1 MNSMPRHP
9 TGGNPSSLLWHS
21 GRLTDRP
28 QTTLAG
34 LPPAPPS
41 GTFTSSPG
49 AGPLHSLMR
58 AQRQI
63 DRPKGLQNHTSRWEH
78 TEPFGVPCLKSSAPA
93 LPGLGHLLGAVCAF
107 SGAVTAPRFSYS
119 ILPRYVRSYFSY
131 ICFTHSR
138 AAAVPRLPLPPGM
151 WHSSWHALTE
161 QPDAGC
167 APPVQVEQ
175 LIQTWCAAEH
185 WAGVLEPRV
194 LDMWPWVSHS
204 VSFIRGG
211 GWTK

>member
-9 TGGNPSSLLWHS
+9 TGGNRSSLLWHS

-107 SGAVTAPRFSYS
+107 SGAVTAPRFLQHFTPLCSKLLFIYMLHPLEGS
-119 ILPRYVRSYFSY
+119 SCAQASFAPRYV
-131 ICFTHSR
+131 
-138 AAAVPRLPLPPGM
+138 A
-151 WHSSWHALTE
+151 
-161 QPDAGC
+161 
-167 APPVQVEQ
+167 
-175 LIQTWCAAEH
+175 
-185 WAGVLEPRV
+185 
-194 LDMWPWVSHS
+194 
-204 VSFIRGG
+204 
-211 GWTK
+211 